1 MSWAERLA
9 ALAIRIAPST
19 RREWARAVYAE
30 LGDMPAKQTL
40 AFAVGGLSAAIGW
53 RLSDPRTIALSA
65 RGLIVVGSGVWAVLL
80 GRLAL
85 RLSAGD
91 PRFAIAVTLLA
102 LGAASFSFL
111 ALRRGLSFVLIW
123 GSLMT
128 APATGYWLFAEQV
141 WPSYRLLDFSRALS
155 LEIAGLLLFAVLA
168 AGAGLRV
175 SRPTATPPS

>member
-9 ALAIRIAPST
+9 ALAIQIAPSA

-30 LGDMPAKQTL
+30 LRDMPAKQAL

-53 RLSDPRTIALSA
+53 RLGDPRTIALSA

-85 RLSAGD
+85 RLSGVDLNLAM
-91 PRFAIAVTLLA
+91 ALTLLA
-102 LGAASFSFL
+102 FGAASFSLL
-111 ALRRGLSFVLIW
+111 ALRRGLDFVLTW
-123 GSLMT
+123 GSLLMT
-128 APATGYWLFAEQV
+128 LAAVYWLLAEQV
-141 WPSYRLLDFSRALS
+141 WPSYSLLDFSRALS
-155 LEIAGLLLFAVLA
+155 LEIAGLLFLAVLT

-175 SRPTATPPS
+175 SRPKATPPS